1 MALKTKTLKTALL
14 SAAAA
19 LLAGWTAASAQT
31 LVLYTSQP
39 DKDAAETTAAFS
51 RRNPGVKVEIFRSGT
66 TEIMNKLMAEI
77 AAGDPKP
84 DVLLVAASISRE
96 LLKKE
101 NRLLAHPG
109 ADVANLPAE
118 AYDRDR
124 TYFGTKLI
132 TSGIV
137 YNTGAKER
145 PTSWKDLADAKYR
158 GQIVMPSPLY
168 SGAAAITVSTF
179 AARPDFGWSYIEA
192 LMKGNQATAV
202 RGNGAVLRS
211 VASGEKAYGILVDF
225 MALNAKQK
233 GSPVEFVIPAEGLTA
248 VTEPVAILRTARNQ
262 AAARA
267 FVDFLLSEEGQK
279 LAVGQGYLPAHR
291 KVAPPAGYPS
301 VDSLRI
307 MPMDMAGLLATIEA
321 DKKRFADSFGQ

>member
-84 DVLLVAASISRE
+84 DVLLVADSISLE

-145 PTSWKDLADAKYR
+145 PASWKDLADPKYR

-233 GSPVEFVIPAEGLTA
+233 GSPV
-248 VTEPVAILRTARNQ
+248 
-262 AAARA
+262 
-267 FVDFLLSEEGQK
+267 
-279 LAVGQGYLPAHR
+279 
-291 KVAPPAGYPS
+291 
-301 VDSLRI
+301 
-307 MPMDMAGLLATIEA
+307 
-321 DKKRFADSFGQ
+321 

>member
-39 DKDAAETTAAFS
+39 DKDAAETSAAFS

-84 DVLLVAASISRE
+84 DVLLVADSISLE

-101 NRLLAHPG
+101 NRLLAHPE

-145 PTSWKDLADAKYR
+145 PTSWKDLADAI
-158 GQIVMPSPLY
+158 GHAQP
-168 SGAAAITVSTF
+168 AAEV
-179 AARPDFGWSYIEA
+179 EA
-192 LMKGNQATAV
+192 LAPGDV
-202 RGNGAVLRS
+202 VLL
-211 VASGEKAYGILVDF
+211 G
-225 MALNAKQK
+225 
-233 GSPVEFVIPAEGLTA
+233 PLTA
-248 VTEPVAILRTARNQ
+248 PFDA
-262 AAARA
+262 
-267 FVDFLLSEEGQK
+267 
-279 LAVGQGYLPAHR
+279 
-291 KVAPPAGYPS
+291 
-301 VDSLRI
+301 LRI
-307 MPMDMAGLLATIEA
+307 GSKLHPVRRVEDGGFILDIAP
-321 DKKRFADSFGQ
+321 

>member
-1 MALKTKTLKTALL
+1 MRLKAFRTALL
-14 SAAAA
+14 AATAA
-19 LLAGWTAASAQT
+19 LCFAFGSADAQN

-39 DKDAAETTAAFS
+39 DKDAAETVAGFNK
-51 RRNPGVKVEIFRSGT
+51 RNPGIRVEIFRSGT

-77 AAGDPKP
+77 AAGDPRP
-84 DVLLVAASISRE
+84 DLLLVADSVSLE

-101 NRLLAHPG
+101 NRLLAYPE
-109 ADVANLPAE
+109 ADVSNFPAE
-118 AYDRDR
+118 AYDKDR

-132 TSGIV
+132 TTGIV

-145 PTSWKDLADAKYR
+145 PTSWKDLADPRFR
-158 GQIVMPSPLY
+158 GQLVMPSPLY

-179 AARPDFGWSYIEA
+179 AARQDLGWSFMDA
-192 LMKGNQATAV
+192 LKANNIVAV

-211 VASGEKAYGILVDF
+211 VASGEKGYGILVDF
-225 MALNAKQK
+225 MALNAKAK
-233 GSPVEFVIPAEGLTA
+233 GSPVEFVMPSEGLTA

-262 AAARA
+262 RAARA
-267 FVDFLLSEEGQK
+267 FVDFLLSEEGQQ

-301 VDSLRI
+301 VDSLRF
-307 MPMDMAGLLATIEA
+307 MPMDMAALLSTIEA
-321 DKKRFADSFGQ
+321 DKQRFADRFGQ

>member
-84 DVLLVAASISRE
+84 DVLLVADSISLE

-109 ADVANLPAE
+109 APGLS
-118 AYDRDR
+118 
-124 TYFGTKLI
+124 LI
-132 TSGIV
+132 HI
-137 YNTGAKER
+137 
-145 PTSWKDLADAKYR
+145 
-158 GQIVMPSPLY
+158 
-168 SGAAAITVSTF
+168 
-179 AARPDFGWSYIEA
+179 
-192 LMKGNQATAV
+192 
-202 RGNGAVLRS
+202 
-211 VASGEKAYGILVDF
+211 
-225 MALNAKQK
+225 
-233 GSPVEFVIPAEGLTA
+233 
-248 VTEPVAILRTARNQ
+248 
-262 AAARA
+262 
-267 FVDFLLSEEGQK
+267 
-279 LAVGQGYLPAHR
+279 
-291 KVAPPAGYPS
+291 
-301 VDSLRI
+301 
-307 MPMDMAGLLATIEA
+307 
-321 DKKRFADSFGQ
+321 

>member
-1 MALKTKTLKTALL
+1 MFLKCTYRALV
-14 SAAAA
+14 AAAWL
-19 LLAGWTAASAQT
+19 LLAASTVSAQT

-39 DKDAAETTAAFS
+39 DKDAAETTAAFIK
-51 RRNPGVKVEIFRSGT
+51 RHAGVKVEIFRSGT

-77 AAGDPKP
+77 AAGDPRP
-84 DVLLVAASISRE
+84 DVLLVADSISLE
-96 LLKKE
+96 LLKKD
-101 NRLLAHPG
+101 NRLLAYPQ
-109 ADVANLPAE
+109 ADVSNFPEA

-137 YNTGAKER
+137 YNTGARER
-145 PTSWKDLADAKYR
+145 PAAWKDLADPKYR

-179 AARPDFGWSYIEA
+179 VARADFGWSFMDS
-192 LMKGNQATAV
+192 LMKGNQAVAV

-248 VTEPVAILRTARNQ
+248 VTEPVAILRTARNPQ
-262 AAARA
+262 MARA
-267 FVDFLLSEEGQK
+267 FVDFLLSDEGQR

-291 KVAPPAGYPS
+291 KIAPPVGYPGA
-301 VDSLRI
+301 DALRI
-307 MPMDMAGLLATIEA
+307 MPMDMAGLLSTIEA
-321 DKKRFADSFGQ
+321 DKKRFADSYGQ